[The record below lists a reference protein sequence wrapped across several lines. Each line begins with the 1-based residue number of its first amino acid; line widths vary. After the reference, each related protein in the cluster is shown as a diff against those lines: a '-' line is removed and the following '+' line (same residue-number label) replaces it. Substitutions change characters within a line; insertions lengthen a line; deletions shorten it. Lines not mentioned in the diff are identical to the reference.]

1 MSINLTP
8 KPDLCFRS
16 ETARLLALNVA
27 QIQTGMLDGENSIE
41 QIGDSFQDLA
51 SFCLNMQNK
60 SECPPELKQEAA
72 LMYQKVNG
80 AIVAFQFYDRLA
92 QRLDHVQKNLILLS
106 EILSDNEKLDNP
118 DDWQCLRTR
127 IKSSYSIDSEVV
139 MYEAVMNGA
148 TITEAIEIFKKE
160 LNTTSNDEAI
170 ELF

>member
-51 SFCLNMQNK
+51 NFCLNMQNK
-60 SECPPELKQEAA
+60 PECPEGLKHEAS

-118 DDWQCLRTR
+118 DDWLSLRTR
-127 IKSSYSIDSEVV
+127 IKSSYSIESEVV

-148 TITEAIEIFKKE
+148 TIAEAIEIFKKE